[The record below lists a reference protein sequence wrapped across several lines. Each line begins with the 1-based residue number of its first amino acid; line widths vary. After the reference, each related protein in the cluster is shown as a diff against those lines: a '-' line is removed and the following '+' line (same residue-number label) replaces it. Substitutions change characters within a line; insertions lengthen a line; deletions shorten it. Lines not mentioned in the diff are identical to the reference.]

1 MIYKNIREAVF
12 LRRENRFSGFVLLEG
27 KETQVHVKNTGRCK
41 ELLQEGAKV
50 YLEPA
55 QNPERKTKYSLISV
69 YKGNTL
75 VNIDSQAPNQI
86 VAEALVEGNI
96 REIGEISVL
105 RREVVFGNSRFDL
118 YFEAGERRGFIE
130 VKGATL
136 EEDGVCKFPDAPTL
150 RGRKHVLELI
160 QGVEAGFEAYVLF
173 VVQMKGVHVFYP
185 HWERDPAF
193 SEALV
198 KAKEAGVNILAY
210 DCDVGIDFLKLSK
223 KVSTIIE
230 KPR

>member
-1 MIYKNIREAVF
+1 MIYKNIIEAVF
-12 LRRENRFSGFVLLEG
+12 LRRENRFSGFVRLEG

-41 ELLQEGAKV
+41 ELLKEGTKV

-69 YKGNTL
+69 YKGTTL
-75 VNIDSQAPNQI
+75 VNIDSQAPNQV
-86 VAEALVEGNI
+86 VAEALAEGRI
-96 REIGEISVL
+96 EGIGEVSAL
-105 RREVVFGNSRFDL
+105 RREVIFGNSRFDL

-136 EEDGVCKFPDAPTL
+136 EEDGVCRFPDAPTL

-160 QGVEAGFEAYVLF
+160 QAVESGFEAYVIF
-173 VVQMKGVHVFYP
+173 VIQMKGVNVFYP
-185 HWERDPAF
+185 HWERDAAF

-210 DCDVGIDFLKLSK
+210 DCDVGIDFLRLSK
-223 KVSTIIE
+223 KVFLSIE

>member
-12 LRRENRFSGFVLLEG
+12 LRRENRFSGFVSLDG

-55 QNPERKTKYSLISV
+55 ENPDRKTKFSLISV
-69 YKGNTL
+69 YKGTTL
-75 VNIDSQAPNQI
+75 VNIDSQAPNQV
-86 VAEALVEGNI
+86 VAEALAEGEI
-96 REIGEISVL
+96 EEIGEVSVL

-150 RGRKHVLELI
+150 RGQKHVLELI
-160 QGVEAGFEAYVLF
+160 QAVEAGFEAYVIF
-173 VVQMKGVHVFYP
+173 VIQMKGVKVFYP
-185 HWERDPAF
+185 HWERDAAF
-193 SEALV
+193 SQALV
-198 KAKEAGVNILAY
+198 KAKEAGVRVLAY
-210 DCDVGIDFLKLSK
+210 DCNVGVDFLQLSE
-223 KVSTIIE
+223 KVFSIIE